1 MGRKKKTPAAGEKTV
16 EKHETPFNPAF
27 KGLAS
32 VIKMSEEKSEKSL
45 PIPPPRPDEHSGDD
59 QNFLDAMADVS
70 PLPGKKRKAVRFQEG
85 YVKPSHPAPNDV
97 KKAVAHLS
105 ALVDGS
111 IEMDITYSDE
121 YIEGSVKGL
130 SRKAMKRLKKG
141 QLPVQDHID
150 LHGLTRQEA
159 EKKVRHFL
167 MESRK
172 MGLRC
177 VLIVHGRG
185 LNSPDSFPVL
195 KENLPAWLGRGP
207 ARKAVLAF
215 ATARP
220 YDGGTGAVY
229 VLLRRPS

>member
-1 MGRKKKTPAAGEKTV
+1 MKTSPKVIREPDHKKPDINEI
-16 EKHETPFNPAF
+16 EQD
-27 KGLAS
+27 
-32 VIKMSEEKSEKSL
+32 
-45 PIPPPRPDEHSGDD
+45 DEHY
-59 QNFLDAMADVS
+59 FLDAMSDVK
-70 PLPGKKRKAVRFQEG
+70 PLPGDKAIIVRSRAANIR
-85 YVKPSHPAPNDV
+85 PAHPAPDDEQE
-97 KKAVAHLS
+97 AMAHLHDL
-105 ALVDGS
+105 ARGS

-141 QLPVQDHID
+141 QLPVQNYID

-167 MESRK
+167 LESRK

-185 LNSPDSFPVL
+185 LNSPENSPVL
-195 KENLPAWLGRGP
+195 KENLPAWLGSGP

-215 ATARP
+215 ATAMP

-229 VLLRRPS
+229 VLLRRPA